1 MCVVCVQVKLQQSLL
16 EVQLTP
22 LNILL
27 RAVLAQLQDRDSYN
41 IFAQPVSLKEV
52 TVLEI

>member
-1 MCVVCVQVKLQQSLL
+1 M

-22 LNILL
+22 LNILM
-27 RAVLAQLQDRDSYN
+27 RAVLAQLQDKDTYN

-52 TVLEI
+52 IIIYMKYIMSPFSP

>member
-1 MCVVCVQVKLQQSLL
+1 MKLQQSLL

-22 LNILL
+22 LNVLL
-27 RAVLAQLQDRDSYN
+27 RAVLAQLQDKDSYN

-52 TVLEI
+52 IIMSTLFKQ